1 MGSQLPKRIIRSA
14 IAGDFKQLAE
24 VGYKI
29 NLDEITSADFV
40 NKHFTNLNLLEW
52 IQKVEKEFF
61 GIATPPIDRK
71 IYLLMNPEPTIM
83 VRYHDALYMDENL
96 GLGFERTLMR
106 RSDKITVNH
115 DGFRIPAKNR
125 GQGIS
130 KKILAPSMQEYVNMG
145 IEHITVDAGLT
156 HGGYVWAHYGF
167 AGVKKSDMKTILDKA
182 QEMLNGTDFEV
193 VKKIY
198 DSYYDNDND
207 GNRFPIIKWVDLEY
221 MKPVL
226 MGTEWAGIID
236 FNNKLQL
243 TNFISYAH

>member
-1 MGSQLPKRIIRSA
+1 MSSQLPTRIIRSA
-14 IAGDFKQLAE
+14 ISGDFKQLADI
-24 VGYKI
+24 GYKM
-29 NLDEITSADFV
+29 NLSAEASADFV

-61 GIATPPIDRK
+61 GMATPPIDRK
-71 IYLLMNPEPTIM
+71 IYLLMDPEPKIM
-83 VRYHDALYMDENL
+83 VRYHDSLYRDENL
-96 GLGFERTLMR
+96 GLAFERTLMK
-106 RSDKITVNH
+106 RSNKISVSH

-125 GQGIS
+125 GQGVS
-130 KKILAPSMQEYVNMG
+130 KKIFVPSIQEYVNMD
-145 IEHITVDAGLT
+145 IDHITVDAGLT
-156 HGGYVWAHYGF
+156 HGGFVWAHYGF

-182 QEMLNGTDFEV
+182 EEMLNGTDFDV

-198 DSYYDNDND
+198 DSYYDNNREGD
-207 GNRFPIIKWVDLEY
+207 RFPIIKWVDLDY

-226 MGTEWAGIID
+226 LGTHWEGIID